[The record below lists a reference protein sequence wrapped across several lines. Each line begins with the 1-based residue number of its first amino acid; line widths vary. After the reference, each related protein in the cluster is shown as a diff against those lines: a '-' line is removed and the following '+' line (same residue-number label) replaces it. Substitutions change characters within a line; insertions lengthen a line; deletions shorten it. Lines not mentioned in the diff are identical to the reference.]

1 MCVATSSD
9 NALRLVTQHSSE
21 VMEQGILVRFTNQDK
36 RCGMKTIDEAVKL
49 GIIDLEDVAQEIERM
64 NRERILAH
72 HSIWQGKNGYYYV
85 KLNGKLIKK
94 NTKQKVEDAIIDAYE
109 VADPSVRG
117 MFNQFLK
124 HKRNHV
130 QDMTI
135 KRYEVIF
142 RSYLKPLAN
151 IKLKNITEWDVEK
164 VLNDIL
170 KRGIKAKEFAG
181 VRTVLYGIFKLAKKQ
196 GFIDFRITE
205 LLEDMNISPKE
216 FKPKDRTKQVLT
228 DAEYQMT
235 IEYLISH
242 QDIRN
247 LGILLIMVTGLR
259 IGELCGLK
267 TRNIHEDYVVIDS
280 MEVRKFKGYEYQD
293 RVKCDSNRKVYVPP
307 NYKWL
312 LKKIRLE
319 AELKIYVYEGINQES
334 MRFRWRKIQR
344 ELGLE
349 HIGLHKLRKTY
360 ASRLYDS
367 GASKFTIT
375 SQLGHRDFN
384 TTLNHYIK
392 STKTDSEIK
401 EQIKKVT

>member
-1 MCVATSSD
+1 
-9 NALRLVTQHSSE
+9 
-21 VMEQGILVRFTNQDK
+21 
-36 RCGMKTIDEAVKL
+36 MKTIDEAIRL
-49 GIIDLEDVAQEIERM
+49 GIIDLEDVAEKTQRM
-64 NRERILAH
+64 KRDRILAK
-72 HSIWQGKNGYYYV
+72 HSIWQGKNGYYYA
-85 KLNGKLIKK
+85 KLNGRLIKK
-94 NTKQKVEDAIIDAYE
+94 NTKEKVEDAIIQAFE
-109 VADPSVRG
+109 ETDPSVRE
-117 MFNQFLK
+117 MFRQYLT
-124 HKRNHV
+124 HKRNHL
-130 QDMTI
+130 QEMTI

-142 RSYLKPLAN
+142 RSYLSPLSD
-151 IKLKNITEWDVEK
+151 IKVANITEWQIEK

-170 KRGIKAKEFAG
+170 QRGIKAKEFSNI
-181 VRTVLYGIFKLAKKQ
+181 RTVLFGIFKLAKKQ
-196 GFIDFRITE
+196 GFIDFRIKE

-228 DAEYQMT
+228 DSEYQRT
-235 IEYLISH
+235 IEYLTSH

-267 TRNIHEDYVVIDS
+267 TRNIKDDYLIIDS
-280 MEVRKFKGYEYQD
+280 MEVRTKTGYEYQD

-307 NYKWL
+307 NFKWL
-312 LKKIRLE
+312 LKKIRLQ
-319 AELKIYVYEGINQES
+319 AELKIYVFEGINQES
-334 MRFRWRKIQR
+334 MRWRWGRVQEK
-344 ELGLE
+344 LGLE

-375 SQLGHRDFN
+375 SQLGHRDFS

-392 STKTDSEIK
+392 STKTESEIK

>member
-1 MCVATSSD
+1 
-9 NALRLVTQHSSE
+9 
-21 VMEQGILVRFTNQDK
+21 
-36 RCGMKTIDEAVKL
+36 MKTIEDAIKF
-49 GIIDLEDVAQEIERM
+49 GIIDVEDVAEKVERM
-64 NRERILAH
+64 NRERILANH
-72 HSIWQGKNGYYYV
+72 TIWQGKNGYWYV

-94 NTKQKVEDAIIDAYE
+94 NTKEKVEDSIIAKYE
-109 VADPSVRG
+109 LADPSVKG

-124 HKRNHV
+124 HKRNHL
-130 QDMTI
+130 QDMSI

-142 RSYLKPLAN
+142 RSYLKPIAN
-151 IKLKNITEWDVEK
+151 IKVKDITEWEIEK

-170 KRGIKAKEFAG
+170 HNGVKAKEFSNI
-181 VRTVLYGIFKLAKKQ
+181 RTVLFGIFKLARKQ
-196 GFIDFRITE
+196 GLVRFRITE

-228 DAEYQMT
+228 DSEYQKT
-235 IEYLISH
+235 IEYLTKH

-267 TRNIHEDYVVIDS
+267 TRNIKDDYIIIDS
-280 MEVRKFKGYEYQD
+280 MEVRTKTGYEYQD

-334 MRFRWRKIQR
+334 MRWRWGRVQEK
-344 ELGLE
+344 LGLD

-392 STKTDSEIK
+392 STKTETEIK

>member
-1 MCVATSSD
+1 
-9 NALRLVTQHSSE
+9 
-21 VMEQGILVRFTNQDK
+21 
-36 RCGMKTIDEAVKL
+36 MKTVDDAIKY
-49 GIIDLEDVAQEIERM
+49 GIIDLEDVAFKVQMR
-64 NRERILAH
+64 NREMTLSRH
-72 HSIWQGKNGYYYV
+72 HIWQGKNGSYYV
-85 KLNGKLIKK
+85 KLDGKLIKK
-94 NTKQKVEDAIIDAYE
+94 STREKVEDAIIQHHEDT
-109 VADPSVRG
+109 DKTVRG
-117 MFNQFLK
+117 LFKQYLK
-124 HKRNHV
+124 HKRNHL

-135 KRYEVIF
+135 KRYECIF
-142 RSYLKPLAN
+142 RSYLKPIAEVHMDNISEWQIETLLSDILAN
-151 IKLKNITEWDVEK
+151 GV
-164 VLNDIL
+164 
-170 KRGIKAKEFAG
+170 KAKEFSNI
-181 VRTVLYGIFKLAKKQ
+181 RTVMFGIFKLAKKQ
-196 GFIDFRITE
+196 KLIDFKITD

-216 FKPKDRTKQVLT
+216 FKPKDTKKQVLT

-235 IEYLISH
+235 IEYLINN

-267 TRNIHEDYVVIDS
+267 TRNIKDDYIIIDS
-280 MEVRKFKGYEYQD
+280 MEVRTKTGYEYQD

-307 NYKWL
+307 NFKWL

-319 AELKIYVYEGINQES
+319 AELKIYVFEGINQES
-334 MRFRWRKIQR
+334 FRWRWGKIQR

-384 TTLNHYIK
+384 TTLNHYIR